1 MPEGCNFPADDRL
14 REKLSHAGEHA
25 TLKVDSDP
33 KPENDTFDKADICE
47 NMMLF
52 PISVFALSLFFGP
65 EDDEYAAAVAAVADA
80 MVEINTDPEQGSARL
95 RAALE
100 RLWDFAPMLAEDPA
114 ALEQRTLAEFAL
126 ARAELAR
133 GDRYAA
139 AATIDA
145 SLEALGGRPVD
156 TERLGPS
163 LGALVEERA
172 QALQA
177 RGSARLRI
185 ECDVPCRVL
194 VDERNAG
201 DVEVPGSAR
210 ELAVPLGRHRV
221 WVEDL
226 SRSEGE
232 PLRTTVALDSA
243 DALATVTYPEA
254 EVPPA
259 SRVRSSD
266 DDFRMP
272 GPIKRVA
279 PRWLEVSAL
288 AVGGAAVVAG
298 AVLWAI
304 DSRCPRGAD
313 PNDVVACPELYDTRV
328 AGITLVAAG
337 GAAALTGGVMLVV
350 DETRLGDH
358 RGREVALVWTARF

>member
-1 MPEGCNFPADDRL
+1 
-14 REKLSHAGEHA
+14 
-25 TLKVDSDP
+25 
-33 KPENDTFDKADICE
+33 
-47 NMMLF
+47 MM
-52 PISVFALSLFFGP
+52 IIQTSAFALSLFFGTP
-65 EDDEYAAAVAAVADA
+65 QSDEYAMAVTAVADA
-80 MVEINTDPEQGSARL
+80 MVEINTDPEQGSAKL

-145 SLEALGGRPVD
+145 SLEALGDRPID
-156 TERLGPS
+156 LERLGPN

-172 QALQA
+172 QALRA
-177 RGSARLRI
+177 RGAARLRI
-185 ECDVPCRVL
+185 ECSVACRVL

-201 DVEVPGSAR
+201 DVDVPGSAR
-210 ELAVPLGRHRV
+210 EITVPLGRHRV

-226 SRSEGE
+226 VESEHE

-243 DALATVTYPEA
+243 DALVTVRYPEG
-254 EVPPA
+254 ETPPPSLPA
-259 SRVRSSD
+259 VESEA
-266 DDFRMP
+266 FELA
-272 GPIKRVA
+272 GPTKRVA
-279 PRWLEVSAL
+279 PRWVEVATV
-288 AVGGAAVVAG
+288 ATGAAAVVAG

-313 PNDVVACPELYDTRV
+313 PNDVAACPELYDTRV
-328 AGITLVAAG
+328 AGISLVAAG
-337 GAAALTGGVMLVV
+337 AAAAVTGGVILVV
-350 DETRLGDH
+350 DETRVGNQRSTELG
-358 RGREVALVWTARF
+358 LVWTARF